1 MTSLNPAV
9 NEGIDANTRALITRI
24 GSWDVFCYSYNKEP
38 QNSIIGNYLCYNY
51 NKEPQNS
58 IIML

>member
-1 MTSLNPAV
+1 MTSLNPTV
-9 NEGIDANTRALITRI
+9 NEGIDANTEALIIRI
-24 GSWDVFCYSYNKEP
+24 GSWDVLCYNYNKEP

-51 NKEPQNS
+51 NKDTQKS